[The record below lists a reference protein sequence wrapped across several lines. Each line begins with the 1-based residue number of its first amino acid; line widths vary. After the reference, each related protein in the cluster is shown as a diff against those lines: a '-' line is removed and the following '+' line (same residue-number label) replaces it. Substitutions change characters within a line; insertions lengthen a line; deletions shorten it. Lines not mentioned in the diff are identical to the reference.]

1 MNYGVN
7 NSDIDN
13 AIVTID
19 SAQKCATNLI
29 NTPVRGD
36 SVCLKEKS
44 SPPLEERKVG
54 SLQAGWMADKISL
67 QVGLPDQLESIYEI
81 NKYNE
86 YDNTDY
92 DNADYDNAN
101 YDNADYDNA
110 DYDNA
115 EYDNAEYDN
124 AEYDNAEYE
133 IDKEDE
139 KRKESDANTNCE
151 YHKTSSE
158 TSENRQDEN
167 EKQENMSI

>member
-115 EYDNAEYDN
+115 EYDNAD
-124 AEYDNAEYE
+124 YDNAEYE

>member
-115 EYDNAEYDN
+115 EY
-124 AEYDNAEYE
+124 E